1 MFLAAPI
8 VRRRPAP
15 RAAATIVGMPDRVS
29 LPQFSH
35 YPAMAPPVEVRL
47 SSLAEHECSYL
58 PGRLATS
65 RAFLTDR
72 MPGELYHRFMDAGFR
87 RSGRVFYQP
96 TCGGCRACIP
106 VRVPLAKFRPDK
118 SQRRCARRNSD
129 LRITAGEPKA
139 TEEKFALYSR
149 YLAEWHGREADDFE
163 SFRSFLYDSPVD
175 SVEFEYRD
183 AEGALL
189 AVGICDVCE
198 QSLSSVYFFFDP
210 AHSERGLGTF
220 GALYEIATA
229 TRLGI
234 PHYYLGYWIRDCRQM
249 RYKTSFRPCELLGTD
264 GTWRPAEDRG
274 SADVALP
281 GDGSPESS
289 GDAMSD
295 IRC

>member
-1 MFLAAPI
+1 
-8 VRRRPAP
+8 
-15 RAAATIVGMPDRVS
+15 
-29 LPQFSH
+29 
-35 YPAMAPPVEVRL
+35 
-47 SSLAEHECSYL
+47 
-58 PGRLATS
+58 
-65 RAFLTDR
+65 
-72 MPGELYHRFMDAGFR
+72 
-87 RSGRVFYQP
+87 
-96 TCGGCRACIP
+96 
-106 VRVPLAKFRPDK
+106 
-118 SQRRCARRNSD
+118 
-129 LRITAGEPKA
+129 
-139 TEEKFALYSR
+139 
-149 YLAEWHGREADDFE
+149 
-163 SFRSFLYDSPVD
+163 
-175 SVEFEYRD
+175 
-183 AEGALL
+183 LL